1 MTEIRLATNHDGDQ
15 IGDLIAKVF
24 AEYPGCVFDRA
35 AEFPELDAIA
45 DDFAPHGAIWVAEN
59 ADGRIIGS
67 LGIKLSADQ
76 TVAELHKVYLDKS
89 SRGQGLA
96 QQLLAVG
103 CDWLSAHYPACAE
116 LVLWTD
122 SRSVAAQYFYRKCG
136 FAQTDLTRELHDLS
150 HSIEWQ
156 FRADVASIS
165 AFVNG
170 KTA

>member
-45 DDFAPHGAIWVAEN
+45 DDFAPQGAIWVAEN
-59 ADGRIIGS
+59 ADGRIIGC
-67 LGIKLSADQ
+67 LGIKISADQ

-96 QQLLAVG
+96 QRLLGGARDWLLAQ
-103 CDWLSAHYPACAE
+103 HPACQE
-116 LVLWTD
+116 LILWTD
-122 SRSVAAQYFYRKCG
+122 TRFIAGHHFYRKCG
-136 FAQTDLTRELHDLS
+136 FIETGQTRRLDDLS
-150 HSIEWQ
+150 NSAELAFCAEPAAIL
-156 FRADVASIS
+156 AVA
-165 AFVNG
+165 
-170 KTA
+170 